1 MMGKKILAAAI
12 ALSCGIAFAETG
24 LEGGS
29 DGLHQQS
36 AKTLGQGGISFG
48 VGAQGVADSKASAYN
63 YMYTVNNGAPVV
75 VNSLMPSISFNVH
88 AAVGLLDWL
97 DLGIA
102 LPIHYDDV
110 NPNYADEDLYGW
122 GIGDLQA
129 WLKVRLPVFDTS
141 DVVNVA
147 LLGQMYAPTGDDVT
161 GMRPR
166 HMWYVNAYGGTNAY
180 SADDWALEAS
190 LLLTFDF
197 NKLGIPVRWNSNFG
211 YVGVLGEGSNSLLYG
226 TGLNLTAIQ
235 AFDLFVEYSGEMRIE
250 KTTYDNRRNPLAD
263 PMWITPGVRFH
274 LAQGVDLA
282 VGFDIGVTAFISEDK
297 LEHKYVSVT
306 KKDDGKVTK
315 YEVGAPMYGMSAL
328 LTWRGNP
335 FKGSDDEDKD
345 GVEDEKDECAHT
357 PDGVKVNEKGCP
369 LDEDNDKIPDY
380 LDQCKGTPA
389 GTAVDS
395 IGCPV
400 KKDTVA
406 ADTAKPVADTAKPAP
421 IDTAAICAAIL
432 DSDKDNVADAQDK
445 CPNTPA
451 GAIVDSTGCPVDSDK
466 DGVADGLDK
475 CPNNPAGA
483 LVDSTGCP
491 VDSDKDGVQDYK
503 DKCPNTPENT
513 KVDSVGCTLDS
524 DKDGIID
531 AIDQCPNTIPGV
543 EVNEVG
549 CPLRKKEDLSQLRKG
564 IQFKTNSTELTKK
577 SFGTLDDIVG
587 LLNKYDQAKLEIQ
600 GHTDDTGAPEYNQN
614 LSERRAQAVADY
626 LIKKGIATD
635 RVRAIGYGATRP
647 IADNKTKA
655 GREANRR
662 VELVPFN

>member
-1 MMGKKILAAAI
+1 MMSKKILTAAL
-12 ALSCGIAFAETG
+12 ALSCGMAFAETG

-63 YMYTVNNGAPVV
+63 YTYTVNGGEPVV
-75 VNSLMPSISFNVH
+75 VNSLMPSLSFNVH
-88 AAVGLLDWL
+88 AAVGILDWV
-97 DLGIA
+97 DLGLA
-102 LPIHYDDV
+102 LPIYYDDV
-110 NPNYADEDLYGW
+110 NPHYADEDLYGW

-147 LLGQMYAPTGDDVT
+147 LLGQLYAPTGDDVT

-166 HMWYVNAYGGTNAY
+166 HMWYVNPFGATNAY

-190 LLLTFDF
+190 LLLTLDF
-197 NKLGIPVRWNSNFG
+197 NKLGVPVRWNSTIG
-211 YVGVLGEGSNSLLYG
+211 YVGVLGEGANSLHYG
-226 TGLNLTAIQ
+226 TGVNFTGIQ
-235 AFDLFVEYSGEMRIE
+235 AMDLFVEYSGEMRIE
-250 KTTYDNRRNPLAD
+250 KTNYYGRRNPLAD
-263 PMWITPGVRFH
+263 PMWLTPGVRFH

-282 VGFDIGVTAFISEDK
+282 VGFDIGITAFIDEDK
-297 LEHKYVSVT
+297 LENKYVNVT
-306 KKDDGKVTK
+306 KADEGKVTR

-335 FKGSDDEDKD
+335 FKGNKDEDKD
-345 GVEDEKDECAHT
+345 GVEDAKDECAHT
-357 PDGVKVNEKGCP
+357 PEGVKVNEKGCP

-400 KKDTVA
+400 KKDT
-406 ADTAKPVADTAKPAP
+406 TAADTAKPAP
-421 IDTAAICAAIL
+421 AKIDTAAICAAIT
-432 DSDKDNVADAQDK
+432 DSDKDNVADGLDK

-475 CPNNPAGA
+475 CPNTPAGA

-491 VDSDKDGVQDYK
+491 VDSDKDGVLDYK

-513 KVDSVGCTLDS
+513 KVDTVGCTLDS
-524 DKDGIID
+524 DQDGIID
-531 AIDQCPNTIPGV
+531 AIDQCPNTLPGV

-564 IQFKTNSTELTKK
+564 IQFKTNSSELTKS

-587 LLNKYDQAKLEIQ
+587 LLNKYDQAKIEIQ
-600 GHTDDTGAPEYNQN
+600 GHTDDTGKPEYNQD

-626 LIKKGIATD
+626 IIKKGIATD
-635 RVRAIGYGATRP
+635 RVRAAGYGATRP

-662 VELVPFN
+662 VELIPFN

>member
-48 VGAQGVADSKASAYN
+48 VGAQGVIDSKASAYN
-63 YMYTVNNGAPVV
+63 FYYTTDGQRTALGN
-75 VNSLMPSISFNVH
+75 LLPSVSFNVH
-88 AAVGLLDWL
+88 AAIGLLDWV
-97 DLGIA
+97 DFGIV
-102 LPIHYDDV
+102 LPVYYDDV
-110 NPNYADEDLYGW
+110 YPDNDGELYGW
-122 GIGDLQA
+122 GIGDLQT

-147 LLGQMYAPTGDDVT
+147 LLGQMYAPTGDDVS

-166 HMWYVNAYGGTNAY
+166 HAWYINPYGGTNAY
-180 SADDWALEAS
+180 TADDWALEAS
-190 LLLTFDF
+190 LLLTMDF
-197 NKLGIPVRWNSNFG
+197 NKMGIPLRWNSNIG
-211 YVGVLGEGSNSLLYG
+211 YVGSIGEGSNTMLYG

-235 AFDLFVEYSGEMRIE
+235 ALDIFLEYSGEMRVE
-250 KTTYDNRRNPLAD
+250 KTTKAHSRDPLRD
-263 PMWITPGVRFH
+263 PMWLTPGVRLH
-274 LAQGVDLA
+274 LAKGVDLA
-282 VGFDIGVTAFISEDK
+282 VGFDLGITALIAEED
-297 LEHKYVSVT
+297 LRDKYVPVE
-306 KKDDGKVTK
+306 KREDGQTTR
-315 YEVGAPMYGMSAL
+315 YDIGAPMYGMSAL

-406 ADTAKPVADTAKPAP
+406 TDTAKPVADTAKPAP
-421 IDTAAICAAIL
+421 IDTAAICAAIS

-483 LVDSTGCP
+483 LVDNTGCP

-531 AIDQCPNTIPGV
+531 AIDQCPNTLPGV

-549 CPLRKKEDLSQLRKG
+549 CPIHKKEDLSQLRKG
-564 IQFKTNSTELTKK
+564 IQFKLNSAELTKK
-577 SFGTLDDIVG
+577 SFGTLNDIAD
-587 LLNKYDQAKLEIQ
+587 LMNKHEQAKLEIQ
-600 GHTDDTGAPEYNQN
+600 GHTDSKGTQEYNQN

-635 RVRAIGYGATRP
+635 RVRAIGYGSTRP
-647 IADNKTKA
+647 IADNKTKT